1 MNRPT
6 LDIKHLEMIVAL
18 AETPRVTEAA
28 ERLRITPSAL
38 SHRIREVERRLEV
51 PLFMR
56 VHKRLRPT
64 PAADYLA
71 QVAERLLADMRRAE
85 DDVRKMARGVKH
97 VVRLAVESYS
107 AYHWLPD
114 FLRYLREI
122 EPDIGVEVVAA
133 ASRNTLSSLHERT
146 VDLIIISGEIN
157 PAGIKLVPMFEDQLR
172 FVMPPGHR
180 LADRDYIEG
189 ADIVGED
196 FITYTRVPEPDREY
210 ERLFRPSNAYPN
222 WIETVEVP
230 EAIVEMVA
238 AGLGTSVL
246 AGWAVSAA
254 IDSGRIVAAKVGA
267 ASAEDNDG
275 YRFYRSRYHGVTDG
289 EPPPATGIRTA
300 GLGYRF
306 EGDSQLQRPRRFAE
320 GFSQSLR
327 RLYYDAARRRA
338 RAGGIRS
345 IVCRR
350 CRRKLFVYR
359 LLDDRYR
366 HYQGSRRGAGAARA
380 RICRCAGLRRQ
391 RGCRQWRPEFYD
403 RWRWRR
409 Y

>member
-1 MNRPT
+1 MNRPA

-28 ERLRITPSAL
+28 EKLRITPSAL

-107 AYHWLPD
+107 AYHWLPA
-114 FLRYLREI
+114 FLRYLRKI
-122 EPDIGVEVVAA
+122 EPDVGVEVVAA
-133 ASRNTLSSLHERT
+133 ASRNTLSSLHERS
-146 VDLIIISGEIN
+146 VDLIIVSGEVN
-157 PAGIKLVPMFEDQLR
+157 PAGISLLPMFEDQLC

-180 LADRDYIEG
+180 LAGKDYIEG

-210 ERLFRPSNAYPN
+210 ARLFRPSNAYPN

-246 AGWAVSAA
+246 AGWAVATA

-267 ASAEDNDG
+267 EGIKIGWYA
-275 YRFYRSRYHGVTDG
+275 
-289 EPPPATGIRTA
+289 AT
-300 GLGYRF
+300 
-306 EGDSQLQRPRRFAE
+306 
-320 GFSQSLR
+320 
-327 RLYYDAARRRA
+327 
-338 RAGGIRS
+338 
-345 IVCRR
+345 
-350 CRRKLFVYR
+350 
-359 LLDDRYR
+359 
-366 HYQGSRRGAGAARA
+366 RRGNSGEDERN
-380 RICRCAGLRRQ
+380 Q
-391 RGCRQWRPEFYD
+391 RVAELLAQWCHENGGMNGG
-403 RWRWRR
+403 
-409 Y
+409 